1 MATTDFIQFNPAAIN
16 QESDAQYLADSQR
29 AGGYGVNNPVPS
41 PLLNKFSYQASTFCA
56 AFCQMMAAKGYSTSD
71 ADVNVLAAVL
81 ANVITDADL
90 EPNVMVVGYSPTP
103 AFNAADA
110 NGFQMTLAGNIT
122 ASSISGVSPGQ
133 LIAFYFAQD
142 ATGGRTVSWPSGFV
156 GALQP
161 DPAANAVSVQM
172 FRADL
177 SSVPRAVTDMV
188 SNNGIFTGAMN
199 ATSLTTTGLVNAD
212 SLAVAGAAPSGMVL
226 TGNGTSYVPASP
238 VVYNPTMNIVTG
250 LRSFG
255 TIYQNTTPWPM
266 TVSVSGYI
274 TYGVGNQAT
283 IQASVGAYPPTSSVA
298 TGSITNSSGAT
309 NITFI
314 VPSGSYYVVR
324 TAISFPGQ
332 NQNALLYS
340 WTEWA

>member
-29 AGGYGVNNPVPS
+29 AGGYGVNNTVPS
-41 PLLNKFSYQASTFCA
+41 PLLNKFSYQTSTFCA

-122 ASSISGVSPGQ
+122 ASSIAGVSPGQ

-161 DPAANAVSVQM
+161 DPAANAVSVQI

-177 SSVPRAVTDMV
+177 SSVPRAVTAMV
-188 SNNGIFTGAMN
+188 SNNGTFTNSISSNGAIT
-199 ATSLTTTGLVNAD
+199 ATGQLTGSSLTL
-212 SLAVAGAAPSGMVL
+212 SAGAPAGYTL
-226 TGNGTSYVPASP
+226 IGNGTIFASVAPSFLSSQNGYLKDVASGIIFQWGTVMSGTGSSHIDQSFTFP
-238 VVYNPTMNIVTG
+238 VLFPNAVLNCTATANSDAPTGGWGVIVTMVKAK
-250 LRSFG
+250 S
-255 TIYQNTTPWPM
+255 Q
-266 TVSVSGYI
+266 
-274 TYGVGNQAT
+274 
-283 IQASVGAYPPTSSVA
+283 
-298 TGSITNSSGAT
+298 SGAT
-309 NITFI
+309 ISVDTTQTSIGFSNS
-314 VPSGSYYVVR
+314 VPVCWFAVGY
-324 TAISFPGQ
+324 
-332 NQNALLYS
+332 
-340 WTEWA
+340 

>member
-1 MATTDFIQFNPAAIN
+1 MASTDFIQFNPAAIN

-29 AGGYGVNNPVPS
+29 AGGYGVNNIVPS
-41 PLLNKFSYQASTFCA
+41 PLLNKFSYQTSTFCA
-56 AFCQMMAAKGYSTSD
+56 AFCQMLAAKGYSTSD

-122 ASSISGVSPGQ
+122 ASSIAGVSPGQ

-161 DPAANAVSVQM
+161 DPAANSVSVQI

-177 SSVPRAVTDMV
+177 SSIPRAATDMV
-188 SNNGIFTGAMN
+188 SNNGTFTGP
-199 ATSLTTTGLVNAD
+199 LTASSFTLAGGGTTG
-212 SLAVAGAAPSGMVL
+212 SVL
-226 TGNGTSYVPASP
+226 TWNGSSFVPVVPSQYLASGVVSFPGHTYGHSEQTSATYNLGTSY
-238 VVYNPTMNIVTG
+238 
-250 LRSFG
+250 
-255 TIYQNTTPWPM
+255 
-266 TVSVSGYI
+266 
-274 TYGVGNQAT
+274 
-283 IQASVGAYPPTSSVA
+283 
-298 TGSITNSSGAT
+298 
-309 NITFI
+309 
-314 VPSGSYYVVR
+314 PSGSVSVVSPQSDLGIDFNFSCCIVG
-324 TAISFPGQ
+324 AILTIRILNSSYNSGYTLPTIGFNYRILP
-332 NQNALLYS
+332 
-340 WTEWA
+340 